1 MRSRFKVGD
10 KVVAVRALDLQPH
23 TVVAPGETGVIQSHD
38 EAETFIKLDKPHKGL
53 AEWDNCIWL
62 NDDTSDLTS
71 ALVTEAE
78 AANLGGALGVTKK
91 RPFRPGLMVAA
102 TGAGVTLAKLKAI
115 GTLFGA
121 VLTSPE
127 GLIANWL
134 VTFLTLS
141 Y

>member
-23 TVVAPGETGVIQSHD
+23 TVVAPGETGIVQSHD
-38 EAETFIKLDKPHKGL
+38 EAETFIRLDKPHKGL

-62 NDDTSDLTS
+62 NDDTSDLTG

-78 AANLGGALGVTKK
+78 AANLGGALGIPKK
-91 RPFRPGLMVAA
+91 RPFRPGLLVAA
-102 TGAGVTLAKLKAI
+102 TGVGVALAKLKAI
-115 GTLFGA
+115 GTLVGA
-121 VLTSPE
+121 VVTSPE

-134 VTFLTLS
+134 FTFLTLS

>member
-10 KVVAVRALDLQPH
+10 GVVAVRALDLQPH
-23 TVVAPGETGVIQSHD
+23 TVVAPGETGVVQSHD
-38 EAETFIKLDKPHKGL
+38 KAETFIKLDKPHKGL

-78 AANLGGALGVTKK
+78 AATLGGVLGITKK
-91 RPFRPGLMVAA
+91 RPFRPGLMAAA
-102 TGAGVTLAKLKAI
+102 TGAGVAVAKFKAI
-115 GTLFGA
+115 GALVGA
-121 VLTSPE
+121 AVTSPE